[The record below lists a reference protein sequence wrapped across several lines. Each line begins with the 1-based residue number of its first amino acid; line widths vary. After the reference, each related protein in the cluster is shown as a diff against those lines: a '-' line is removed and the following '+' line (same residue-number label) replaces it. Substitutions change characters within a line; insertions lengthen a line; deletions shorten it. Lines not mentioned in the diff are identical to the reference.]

1 MISSNLQE
9 KIREYAESLHVSQ
22 RGAFITA
29 SQYPMWKKRLFL
41 FLVISKK
48 GLSSVETL
56 EQLLEFLDV
65 ENEKTLKEKSILS
78 DLKKFIRLLF
88 VAPLKMLFFAP
99 FLPELTQR
107 SLTWR
112 STPIVKIL
120 EATCLGVLI

>member
-9 KIREYAESLHVSQ
+9 KIREYCESLHVSQ

-29 SQYPMWKKRLFL
+29 SQYSRWKKRLFL
-41 FLVISKK
+41 FLVIRKK
-48 GLSSVETL
+48 GLSSIETL
-56 EQLLEFLDV
+56 EQLLDFLDV
-65 ENEKTLKEKSILS
+65 ENKKTLKEKSILS

-88 VAPLKMLFFAP
+88 VAPLKMLLFAP

-107 SLTWR
+107 SLTWQ
-112 STPIVKIL
+112 STPIIKIL